1 MNADDGIHTKGGEV
15 SMSRKGMRLMAALL
29 VLLSMVP
36 ASAWAFGGQEGGGR
50 WGIPKAAI
58 EACKEKSEG
67 TAVEFF
73 NRRGEKVKATCRQL
87 SGRLAAVPEGGFR
100 GPKGSPAGEEPGMSS
115 EASRQ
120 PLKNRTDSIT
130 KGEEQ

>member
-1 MNADDGIHTKGGEV
+1 MNTDDGIHTKGGEV
-15 SMSRKGMRLMAALL
+15 SMSRKSVRLMAALL

-67 TAVEFF
+67 TVEFF
-73 NRRGEKVKATCRQL
+73 NRRGEKFKAVCRQV
-87 SGRLAAVPEGGFR
+87 AVQEGGFR
-100 GPKGSPAGEEPGMSS
+100 GSKGSPARGAG
-115 EASRQ
+115 
-120 PLKNRTDSIT
+120 N
-130 KGEEQ
+130 EQ